1 MSRFDEPQAAFVHS
15 GCTWCILSTDDRP
28 WVTTFPNVAN
38 GLFVLRTW
46 TQVVTSQCSS
56 TCSPGGLADTAYTNT
71 LRLSN
76 QGVEVKRAARAFTKP
91 KSPESWISVAVD
103 WGEGPAYKRLSNS
116 IPKRDTPTSM
126 LAVSGELFVEIS

>member
-1 MSRFDEPQAAFVHS
+1 
-15 GCTWCILSTDDRP
+15 
-28 WVTTFPNVAN
+28 
-38 GLFVLRTW
+38 
-46 TQVVTSQCSS
+46 VVTSQCSS